1 MANNSGVN
9 LDISNLS
16 VGFSIGGGATKRT
29 LTVNGAGNTT
39 LTAQQSIVLTLP
51 NRATDTIVGYGDY
64 SAKGV
69 ILVGTGAGTFAALTV
84 GTNDFVL
91 TADSAQASGVKWSAV
106 SSPAQPGGVTSW
118 VSATGATQAMSVN
131 TGYIANNAGGTVGF
145 TLPTTSAVGT
155 VVRIAGNAVGMWV
168 IGQAAGQSI
177 KVGNVSTT
185 TGVSGGIICTNQ
197 YDQIELLCV
206 VANTTWVA
214 LSGWGNLNVL

>member
-1 MANNSGVN
+1 MARNSSVN

-39 LTAQQSIVLTLP
+39 LTSQQNIVLTLP
-51 NRATDTIVGYGDY
+51 NRASDTIVGYGDY

-69 ILVGTGAGTFAALTV
+69 ILVGTGSGTFTALSV
-84 GTNDFVL
+84 GTNNFVL
-91 TADSAQASGVKWSAV
+91 TADSAQSSGVKWAAV
-106 SSPAQPGGVTSW
+106 TDPAQPGGVTSW
-118 VSATGATQAMSVN
+118 VSATGAIQATLPN
-131 TGYIANNAGGTVGF
+131 TGYIANSGSQVGF
-145 TLPTTSAVGT
+145 TLPTTAAQGT
-155 VVRIAGNAVGMWV
+155 VIRIAGFGAGSWV

-185 TGVSGGIICTNQ
+185 TGASGGIIATNQ